1 MKLGFHS
8 EKFIFVS
15 LLNYKNVFNGY
26 FINEPSNVIIYAK
39 WHGVVVDCVSGDNI
53 IWW

>member
-1 MKLGFHS
+1 MKLGFLS

-15 LLNYKNVFNGY
+15 LLNYKTFFNGY
-26 FINEPSNVIIYAK
+26 FINKPSNVIIYAE
-39 WHGVVVDCVSGDNI
+39 WYGVVVDRVGGDNI